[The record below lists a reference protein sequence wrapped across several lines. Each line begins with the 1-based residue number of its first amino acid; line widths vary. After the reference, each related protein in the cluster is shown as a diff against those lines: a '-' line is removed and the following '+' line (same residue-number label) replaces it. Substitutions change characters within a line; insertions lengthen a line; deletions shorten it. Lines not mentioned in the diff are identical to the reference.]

1 MSPPCIRACRVSIV
15 AVAAALFL
23 AACGG
28 DDCGSAPTIATPS
41 PPPTSTH
48 TAIVAAT
55 TTPTPVDTATVQP
68 TGTVVLTVH
77 DELLPSADEMMGW
90 IATVVEQ
97 GIRRPGYPADVWAE
111 GWIRDQFASFGLE
124 DITLDPVEVKRWTP
138 QQCSL
143 TVWPDAA
150 PQDVRS
156 IPCFALPYSQPEPGL
171 ETSVALMTPDADVAG
186 KLALVDNNFIQLP
199 QTVIRAFSSRE
210 YDPDGEFETGQ
221 HTLPFSFA
229 FQNVMEPAIAA
240 GAAGFIG
247 IVNAPFDTHDY
258 FVPYDAEERPLPGVW
273 ISASDGAQLKAL
285 LAAGAVSGRMVVEAT
300 LDDFT
305 SHNVI
310 ATLPGAS
317 DEWIIIGSHHDGPWA
332 SAVEDGSGIAMVLA
346 QARYWSRVPRHERP
360 HNLRF
365 LLNAGH
371 MSGGAGLIAFVNRNA
386 DRLDEIVL
394 EVHLEHAA
402 REARGEEGRLIATDK
417 PETRWWFTSR
427 ITVLEDAVEQALHA
441 EDLRKSFIMQPDNF
455 PPGSPA
461 PPTDGAF
468 FHPAGVPIVNFLTAP
483 MYLFDA
489 QDTLDKIHTPS
500 LVPVTRA
507 AIRIINAMQGRSAA
521 ELRAA
526 VRPSP
531 TPPGGAPLVA
541 RR

>member
-1 MSPPCIRACRVSIV
+1 
-15 AVAAALFL
+15 
-23 AACGG
+23 
-28 DDCGSAPTIATPS
+28 
-41 PPPTSTH
+41 
-48 TAIVAAT
+48 
-55 TTPTPVDTATVQP
+55 
-68 TGTVVLTVH
+68 
-77 DELLPSADEMMGW
+77 
-90 IATVVEQ
+90 
-97 GIRRPGYPADVWAE
+97 
-111 GWIRDQFASFGLE
+111 
-124 DITLDPVEVKRWTP
+124 
-138 QQCSL
+138 
-143 TVWPDAA
+143 
-150 PQDVRS
+150 
-156 IPCFALPYSQPEPGL
+156 
-171 ETSVALMTPDADVAG
+171 
-186 KLALVDNNFIQLP
+186 
-199 QTVIRAFSSRE
+199 
-210 YDPDGEFETGQ
+210 
-221 HTLPFSFA
+221 
-229 FQNVMEPAIAA
+229 
-240 GAAGFIG
+240 
-247 IVNAPFDTHDY
+247 
-258 FVPYDAEERPLPGVW
+258 
-273 ISASDGAQLKAL
+273 
-285 LAAGAVSGRMVVEAT
+285 
-300 LDDFT
+300 
-305 SHNVI
+305 
-310 ATLPGAS
+310 
-317 DEWIIIGSHHDGPWA
+317 
-332 SAVEDGSGIAMVLA
+332 VLA